1 MNSCT
6 PTHKYYIV
14 FLLNATNGKN
24 HDAVIDFPRFIKKNT
39 HRYINQKLDNLKNN
53 HNNFHIF
60 LCCILKKE
68 NLGKVENPLFEN
80 FSTFLIILY
89 ECISWNLS
97 HKFFSFFSSQ
107 HQHKYI
113 YQILTF
119 SFNATK
125 KQFSFVYLWVL
136 FQFHRNFCCW
146 LFSPSFIP
154 VVVVYIIFFYVF

>member
-1 MNSCT
+1 MMRLYRF
-6 PTHKYYIV
+6 PTVY
-14 FLLNATNGKN
+14 
-24 HDAVIDFPRFIKKNT
+24 KKNT

-125 KQFSFVYLWVL
+125 KQFSFESC
-136 FQFHRNFCCW
+136 F
-146 LFSPSFIP
+146 SFIETF
-154 VVVVYIIFFYVF
+154 VVDCLVRRLFRSLLCILFFFMYFNLIFIFRFFVILKINISTKTKNIF